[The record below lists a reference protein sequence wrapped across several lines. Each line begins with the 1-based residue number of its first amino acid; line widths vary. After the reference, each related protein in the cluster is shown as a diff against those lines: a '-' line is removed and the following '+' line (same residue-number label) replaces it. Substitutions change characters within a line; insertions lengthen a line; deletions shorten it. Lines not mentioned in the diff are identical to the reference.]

1 MQKIANA
8 RASLCARIFP
18 KLLILFLPVIPI
30 ITLAQTPTAPLVN
43 STLHGKI
50 TDAATKSPLA
60 GASVQIEGVTH
71 SATTNNKGEFNFV
84 TGQRLPY
91 PLIISYLGYKTIRV
105 VVTQSPVEI
114 QLEPE
119 ISNLGDVVVVG
130 YGRQRRKDLTGSVAS
145 IPTVLKGQPVSSPD
159 KLLQGTVPGVQVT
172 QSSGQPGSGAAIRV
186 RGGTSINAGN
196 EPLYV
201 IDGFPVYNGDE
212 SVDAGVTSG
221 EKINPLANIN
231 PSDIESIEVL
241 KDASATAIYGSR
253 GANGV
258 VLITTQRAK
267 AGQSSVSYNSYYG
280 VQSVIRKLPLL
291 NAEEWGALK
300 NDARVDAGKAPLY
313 SAEQLKALG
322 KGTDWQDE
330 AFTDAPITS
339 HNLSVS
345 TGTDKSKFLIS
356 ANYFK
361 QDGVIINTGFERYSA
376 RLNVDHDFNDKFRVG
391 AFLTGSAT
399 NAKVAPNGVVQAL
412 LEMPPT
418 VPVRDA
424 EGNFTLVSN
433 FETAIG
439 NPVNTLHNQINESK
453 TRRFLLNGFGEYE
466 IIKGLTAKVL
476 VGADIINNKQNR
488 YLPSTLFE
496 GLPAGIASIGS
507 LGTTN
512 WLNENTLNYKFDL
525 GPDHR
530 FDVLVG
536 NTQQQSVTEVYTA
549 GSSDFV
555 NDAFTYHNLG
565 AGTVLRTPGSL
576 YNKWS
581 LKSYLGRINY
591 GFRSKYLFT
600 ITVRSD
606 GSSRF
611 GNNNKW
617 GTFPSAAF
625 AWNASDEKFLE
636 PIKAIS
642 SLKLRASAGLTGNQE
657 IPAYR
662 SLARLSYYR
671 YNFED
676 QLVGGFAP
684 SSYENPDLSW
694 ERTEQY
700 NLGLELGLFA
710 EGVNINADVYY
721 KRTKDL
727 LLEVPLPFS
736 SGIESAFQNYGS
748 IENKGI
754 ELAIRTENLTGKFSW
769 TTNFIFSANRNKVL
783 SLGPGVKEFIPINP
797 ANTARISEIV
807 RVGEPLGNFFMYVT
821 DGIFQEGD
829 DFGLSPTQNTKAGS
843 QKYKDINGDGK
854 ITQAGDVTIVGNSQP
869 KFLAGL
875 SNNFKYRNFDL
886 LIFLQ
891 SSYGN
896 KIFSNSKALLE
907 IGSGFTGASATLR
920 DRWTPTNTN
929 TDVHRAIEDPSP
941 TLSDRFVEDGSYLR
955 LKNITLGYTLPAGI
969 SEKIRLK
976 NLRVYVSAQNLFTWT
991 NYTGFDPE
999 VSRNGQDALN
1009 SGFDFGGYPGTKSV
1023 SGGLS
1028 VSF

>member
-1 MQKIANA
+1 MQKNANA
-8 RASLCARIFP
+8 GRALYARHLTLISLLLLVIPLCA
-18 KLLILFLPVIPI
+18 
-30 ITLAQTPTAPLVN
+30 LAQRPSPPLVN
-43 STLHGKI
+43 STLYGRI
-50 TDAATKSPLA
+50 TDAVTKLPLA

-71 SATTNNKGEFNFV
+71 SVTTNNLGEFNFV
-84 TGQRLPY
+84 TGQKLPY
-91 PLIISYLGYKTIRV
+91 PLLISYVGYKTLRIV
-105 VVTQSPVEI
+105 VSQSPAEI

-119 ISNLGDVVVVG
+119 VSSLGDVVVVG
-130 YGRQRRKDLTGSVAS
+130 YGRQRRKDLTGAVAS
-145 IPTVLKGQPVSSPD
+145 VPTILKGQPVSSPD
-159 KLLQGTVPGVQVT
+159 RLLQGAIPGVQVT
-172 QSSGQPGSGAAIRV
+172 QSSGQPGSGASIRI

-201 IDGFPVYNGDE
+201 IDGFPVYNGDA
-212 SVDAGVTSG
+212 SVDAGITSG
-221 EKINPLANIN
+221 EKINPLASIN
-231 PSDIESIEVL
+231 PADIESIEVL

-267 AGQSSVSYNSYYG
+267 VKQSAVSYNNYFG

-300 NDARVDAGKAPLY
+300 NDARTDAGKPPLY

-330 AFTDAPITS
+330 AFTSAPVTS
-339 HNLSVS
+339 HNLSLS
-345 TGTDKSKFLIS
+345 AGTEKSKFLLS
-356 ANYFK
+356 ASYFR

-376 RLNVDHDFNDKFRVG
+376 RLNVEHDFNDRFKVG

-399 NAKVAPNGVVQAL
+399 NAKVAPNGVVQGL

-424 EGNFTLVSN
+424 EGNLTLVSN

-439 NPVNTLHNQINESK
+439 NPINTLHNQTNESN
-453 TRRFLLNGFGEYE
+453 TRRFLLNGFGEYQ

-488 YLPSTLFE
+488 YLPSTVFE
-496 GLPAGIASIGS
+496 GLPAGIAAVGS

-525 GPDHR
+525 GDDHR

-536 NTQQQSVTEVYTA
+536 NTQQQAVTEIFSA

-565 AGTVLRTPGSL
+565 AGAVLRAPGSL
-576 YNKWS
+576 YAKWG

-600 ITVRSD
+600 LTVRSD

-636 PIKAIS
+636 GIKAIS
-642 SLKLRASAGLTGNQE
+642 SLKLRVSAGLTGNQE

-684 SSYENPDLSW
+684 SSYENANLSW
-694 ERTEQY
+694 EKTEQY

-710 EGVNINADVYY
+710 ERINLSADVYY
-721 KRTKDL
+721 KRTNDL

-748 IENKGI
+748 IENKGV
-754 ELAIRTENLTGKFSW
+754 ELSVRSENLTGKFSW
-769 TTNFIFSANRNKVL
+769 TTNLIFSANRNKVL

-797 ANTARISEIV
+797 ANTARTSEIV

-829 DFGLSPTQNTKAGS
+829 DFSLSPTPNTRAGS
-843 QKYKDINGDGK
+843 QKYKDVNGDGA

-875 SNNFKYRNFDL
+875 SNNFRYKNFDL

-896 KIFSNSKALLE
+896 KIFSNTKALLE

-920 DRWTPTNTN
+920 NRWTPTNTN

-955 LKNITLGYTLPAGI
+955 LKNITLGYTLPSAL
-969 SEKIRLK
+969 SARLRLK
-976 NLRVYVSAQNLFTWT
+976 SLRVYVSGQNLLTWT
-991 NYTGFDPE
+991 KYTGFDPE
-999 VSRNGQDALN
+999 VSRNGQDALS
-1009 SGFDFGGYPGTKSV
+1009 SGFDFGSYPGTKTFSA
-1023 SGGLS
+1023 GLS
-1028 VSF
+1028 VSL